1 MSELD
6 KLKREVS
13 SLKEELTVMKGNVRE
28 LNEQLYN
35 SYKRIKVLSASYRTK
50 WYTEDVFIPTDPVK

>member
-1 MSELD
+1 MLELE

-13 SLKEELTVMKGNVRE
+13 SLKEELSVMKDNVRE

-35 SYKRIKVLSASYRTK
+35 SYKRIKVLRKNNADQSNTLNTA
-50 WYTEDVFIPTDPVK
+50 